1 MDSDSILAARGRAT
15 ATANTSIDD
24 EGSFLET
31 LKKMRER
38 RISACQ
44 RHTAL
49 SQSNHNS
56 CSSLDES
63 ISLRTCTEASSLIG
77 TRSSTISNG
86 GFLESLFEDSS
97 SSVLMSPEQ
106 EQAAYWR
113 RLSYQKRRHQHDP
126 DSWEQGIGVP
136 SSLSSP
142 TPNSV
147 MVDVKDIIEREFFSK
162 LQDGFTLATQQAPPI
177 LPPPLQSQPQSQ
189 HYRRQSSR
197 VLSSVDFGPHEEQ
210 ARKLEYTSDDLHR
223 FLSVDSEFSRLKKSL
238 RHEGAITNG
247 FLKQKLPLVIKQS
260 QERLQRKRQEAQGL
274 QAGS

>member
-1 MDSDSILAARGRAT
+1 MDSDSIRVAKGRVT
-15 ATANTSIDD
+15 VTANTSIDD

-44 RHTAL
+44 RQTAL
-49 SQSNHNS
+49 SQSNHSS
-56 CSSLDES
+56 CSSLDETT
-63 ISLRTCTEASSLIG
+63 SLRACTEASS
-77 TRSSTISNG
+77 RSSTVSNG

-97 SSVLMSPEQ
+97 SSTLMSPEQ

-113 RLSYQKRRHQHDP
+113 RLSYQKHRHQHDP
-126 DSWEQGIGVP
+126 DSWEQGISVP
-136 SSLSSP
+136 SSLSPS

-162 LQDGFTLATQQAPPI
+162 LQDSFTLATQQSPLSAPPM
-177 LPPPLQSQPQSQ
+177 QPQTQ
-189 HYRRQSSR
+189 QYRRQSSR
-197 VLSSVDFGPHEEQ
+197 LSSSVDFGPHEEQ

-223 FLSVDSEFSRLKKSL
+223 FLLVDKEFSRLKKSL

-247 FLKQKLPLVIKQS
+247 FLKQVLPLVIKQS
-260 QERLQRKRQEAQGL
+260 QERQQRKQQEAQE
-274 QAGS
+274 